1 MDCAQVL
8 TFSHEQKR
16 QRGVDAMLLKLW
28 GPILWRALKVA
39 NPNVRRNAATL
50 FVEAFPLQDPS
61 LALGDLDALLQ
72 KQFDA
77 LHALLKD
84 DAVPVRVVAVQ
95 GVCRVLAHFWELIP
109 APTAKALLLVLCRD
123 LAHDAAANT
132 VRTAVFQR
140 LRHVTPDLTPR
151 IPRYRCAPPSS
162 RG

>member
-1 MDCAQVL
+1 M
-8 TFSHEQKR
+8 
-16 QRGVDAMLLKLW
+16 
-28 GPILWRALKVA
+28 A
-39 NPNVRRNAATL
+39 NPHVRRNAATL

-132 VRTAVFQR
+132 VRAAVFQGLRHVDPRSHTPHPPLQVRTAVFQG
-140 LRHVTPDLTPR
+140 LKFLLAQAAVPAVVP
-151 IPRYRCAPPSS
+151 AP
-162 RG
+162 

>member
-1 MDCAQVL
+1 M
-8 TFSHEQKR
+8 
-16 QRGVDAMLLKLW
+16 
-28 GPILWRALKVA
+28 A
-39 NPNVRRNAATL
+39 NPHVRRNAATL

-132 VRTAVFQR
+132 VRTAVFQG

-151 IPRYRCAPPSS
+151 IPRYHHRCAPPSS
-162 RG
+162 RASSSCWRRRRCRRWSRR